1 MMYAALS
8 KIKRVPILVKHG
20 MLPSCILDHR
30 YYSTTNSQKHG
41 GNTKSICVK
50 CDMFVHLWF
59 SPCGQTRGMRR
70 KNRNLMMKGNT
81 SK

>member
-1 MMYAALS
+1 MVCYLHAFLTTG
-8 KIKRVPILVKHG
+8 IILPQTHKSMV
-20 MLPSCILDHR
+20 
-30 YYSTTNSQKHG
+30 TTQNQS
-41 GNTKSICVK
+41 VK

-59 SPCGQTRGMRR
+59 TPCGQTRGMRR